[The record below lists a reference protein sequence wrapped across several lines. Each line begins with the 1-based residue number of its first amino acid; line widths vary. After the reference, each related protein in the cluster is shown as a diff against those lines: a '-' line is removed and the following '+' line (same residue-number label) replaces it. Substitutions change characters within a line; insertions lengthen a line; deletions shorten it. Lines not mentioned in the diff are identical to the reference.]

1 MAFDACF
8 MAAIAAELNNKI
20 LGARVEKVQQPEKD
34 EIVLTLHVG
43 RDTHRLS
50 ISAGAS
56 CPRINLTGILKEN
69 PASPPM
75 FCMLLRKHLV
85 GGRITAIKQLGF
97 ERAIELEFESNDE
110 LGYESKKYLIAEIM
124 GKYSNLI
131 FCNGDKKIVSAI
143 KIVDFTTSQ
152 KRQVLPGMTYELPP
166 KQDKMSPLD
175 VDEDSFDAL
184 FEKHSALPIEKFIT
198 TAFSGIATVT
208 ARELAYKS
216 GGAGGIKR
224 EFFELKRRLTEGD
237 FEPIMLRRAD
247 DLSPLEYSFMP
258 ITHYGEMAINEKKGS
273 FGELIDSYFGEK
285 EKAERIKQR
294 GNDILRLLTNIESRL
309 LKKLELQKSDL
320 AECATKETQKL
331 YGDLIT
337 ANIYRLK
344 RGMESVS
351 LENYYSESLESVDI
365 ALDSRLTPAQN
376 AQKYYK
382 KYAKLKAAEK
392 EIAHQMAIAQS
403 ELEYIYTVFDAAARA
418 ENESDLNEIRRE
430 LYESGYASR
439 MKDYTRSINDKKK
452 AVKPM
457 TLYTDNGF
465 RLLIG
470 KNNSQNDYI
479 TTKLAEKWDIWFH
492 VKGAP
497 GSHCL
502 LVTDGVSL
510 DDIPDIDITRAAECA
525 AYYSSLK
532 GSVNVGVDYLIA
544 KNLRKP
550 SGSKPGFV
558 TYSTNWTAYV
568 TPDERV
574 ILGLKKN

>member
-34 EIVLTLHVG
+34 EIVLTLHIG
-43 RDTHRLS
+43 RDTRRLS

-85 GGRITAIKQLGF
+85 GGRLTSIKQLGF

-175 VDEDSFDAL
+175 VDEASFDEL

-198 TAFSGIATVT
+198 TAFSGIATLT

-247 DLSPLEYSFMP
+247 DSSPLEYSFMP
-258 ITHYGEMAINEKKGS
+258 IAHYGDMAMNEKKES
-273 FGELIDSYFGEK
+273 FGELIDAYFGEK

-382 KYAKLKAAEK
+382 KYAKMKAAEK
-392 EIAHQMAIAQS
+392 EIAHQMSIAQS

-418 ENESDLNEIRRE
+418 ENENDLGEIRRE

-465 RLLIG
+465 RLLVG

-502 LVTDGVSL
+502 LVTDGVPL
-510 DDIPDIDITRAAECA
+510 DDIPDIDVTRAAECA
-525 AYYSSLK
+525 AYYSSQK

-568 TPDERV
+568 TPDEKV

>member
-34 EIVLTLHVG
+34 EIVLTLHIG
-43 RDTHRLS
+43 RDTRRLS

-175 VDEDSFDAL
+175 VDEDSFDEL

-247 DLSPLEYSFMP
+247 DSSPLEYSFMP
-258 ITHYGEMAINEKKGS
+258 ITHYGEMAMNEKKGS

-309 LKKLELQKSDL
+309 TKKLELQKSDL

-502 LVTDGVSL
+502 LVTDGVPL
-510 DDIPDIDITRAAECA
+510 DDIPDIDVTRAAECA
-525 AYYSSLK
+525 AYYSSQK

-568 TPDERV
+568 TPDEGV

>member
-34 EIVLTLHVG
+34 EIVLTLHIG
-43 RDTHRLS
+43 RDTRRLS

-85 GGRITAIKQLGF
+85 GGRLTSIKQLGF

-175 VDEDSFDAL
+175 VDEASFDEL

-198 TAFSGIATVT
+198 TAFSGIATLT

-247 DLSPLEYSFMP
+247 DSSPLEYSFMP
-258 ITHYGEMAINEKKGS
+258 IAHYGDMAMNEKKES
-273 FGELIDSYFGEK
+273 FGELIDAYFGEK

-351 LENYYSESLESVDI
+351 LENYYSESLESVNI

-382 KYAKLKAAEK
+382 KYAKMKAAEK
-392 EIAHQMAIAQS
+392 EIAHQMSIAQS

-418 ENESDLNEIRRE
+418 ENENDLGEIRRE

-465 RLLIG
+465 RLLVG

-502 LVTDGVSL
+502 LVTDGVPL

>member
-34 EIVLTLHVG
+34 EIVLTLHIG
-43 RDTHRLS
+43 RDTRRLS

-85 GGRITAIKQLGF
+85 GGRLTSIKQLGF

-166 KQDKMSPLD
+166 KQDKMSPLEA
-175 VDEDSFDAL
+175 DEASFDEL
-184 FEKHSALPIEKFIT
+184 FEKHSTLPIEKFIT
-198 TAFSGIATVT
+198 TAFSGIATLT

-247 DLSPLEYSFMP
+247 DSSPLEYSFMP
-258 ITHYGEMAINEKKGS
+258 IAHYGDMAMKEKKES
-273 FGELIDSYFGEK
+273 FGELIDAYFGEK

-382 KYAKLKAAEK
+382 KYAKMKAAEK
-392 EIAHQMAIAQS
+392 EIAHQMSIAQS

-418 ENESDLNEIRRE
+418 ENENDLGEIRRE

-465 RLLIG
+465 RLLVG

-479 TTKLAEKWDIWFH
+479 TTKIAEKWDIWFH

-502 LVTDGVSL
+502 LVTDGVPL

-525 AYYSSLK
+525 AYYSSQK

>member
-1 MAFDACF
+1 
-8 MAAIAAELNNKI
+8 
-20 LGARVEKVQQPEKD
+20 
-34 EIVLTLHVG
+34 
-43 RDTHRLS
+43 
-50 ISAGAS
+50 
-56 CPRINLTGILKEN
+56 
-69 PASPPM
+69 
-75 FCMLLRKHLV
+75 MLLRKHLV

-247 DLSPLEYSFMP
+247 DSSPLEYSFMP
-258 ITHYGEMAINEKKGS
+258 ITHYGEMAMNEKKGS

-382 KYAKLKAAEK
+382 KYAKMKAAEK
-392 EIAHQMAIAQS
+392 EIAHQMAIARS

>member
-1 MAFDACF
+1 

-34 EIVLTLHVG
+34 EIVLTLHIG
-43 RDTHRLS
+43 RDTRRLS

-85 GGRITAIKQLGF
+85 GGRLTSIKQLGF

-175 VDEDSFDAL
+175 VDEASFDEL

-198 TAFSGIATVT
+198 TAFSGIATLT

-247 DLSPLEYSFMP
+247 DSSPLEYSFMP
-258 ITHYGEMAINEKKGS
+258 IAHYGDMAMNEKKES
-273 FGELIDSYFGEK
+273 FGELIDAYFGEK

-382 KYAKLKAAEK
+382 KYAKMKAAEK
-392 EIAHQMAIAQS
+392 EIAHQMSIAQS

-418 ENESDLNEIRRE
+418 ENENDLGEIRRE

-465 RLLIG
+465 RLLVG

-502 LVTDGVSL
+502 LVTDGVPL
-510 DDIPDIDITRAAECA
+510 DDIPDIDVTRAAECA
-525 AYYSSLK
+525 AYYSSQK

-568 TPDERV
+568 TPDEKV

>member
-34 EIVLTLHVG
+34 EIVLTLHIG
-43 RDTHRLS
+43 RDTRRLS

-85 GGRITAIKQLGF
+85 GGRLTSIKQLGF

-166 KQDKMSPLD
+166 KQDKMSPLEA
-175 VDEDSFDAL
+175 DEASFDEL

-198 TAFSGIATVT
+198 TAFSGIATLT

-247 DLSPLEYSFMP
+247 DSSPLEYSFMP
-258 ITHYGEMAINEKKGS
+258 IAHYGDMAMKEKKES
-273 FGELIDSYFGEK
+273 FGELIDAYFGEK

-382 KYAKLKAAEK
+382 KYAKMKAAEK
-392 EIAHQMAIAQS
+392 EIAHQMSIARS
-403 ELEYIYTVFDAAARA
+403 ELEYIYTVFDAASRA
-418 ENESDLNEIRRE
+418 ENENDLGEIRRE

-465 RLLIG
+465 RLLVG

-479 TTKLAEKWDIWFH
+479 TTKIAEKWDIWFH

-502 LVTDGVSL
+502 LVTDGVPL

-525 AYYSSLK
+525 AYYSSQK

-568 TPDERV
+568 TPDEKV